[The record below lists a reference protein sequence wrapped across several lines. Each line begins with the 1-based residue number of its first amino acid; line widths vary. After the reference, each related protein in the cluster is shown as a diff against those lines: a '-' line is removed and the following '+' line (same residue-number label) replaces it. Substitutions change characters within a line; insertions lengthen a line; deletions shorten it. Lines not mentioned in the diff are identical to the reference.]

1 MHWKYILIFKNYI
14 FVKQSQ
20 LFSKNKREK
29 IKNVRKRTLVCS
41 FALAD
46 NFMKSKKSRLEK

>member
-1 MHWKYILIFKNYI
+1 MSGK
-14 FVKQSQ
+14 
-20 LFSKNKREK
+20 
-29 IKNVRKRTLVCS
+29 TPACS